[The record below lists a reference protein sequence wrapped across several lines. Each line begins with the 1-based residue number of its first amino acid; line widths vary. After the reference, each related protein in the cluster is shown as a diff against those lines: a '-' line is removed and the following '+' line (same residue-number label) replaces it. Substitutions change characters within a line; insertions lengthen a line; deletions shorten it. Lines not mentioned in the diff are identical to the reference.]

1 MIFSAI
7 VLSLALVAG
16 PGAEPGEAPL
26 TLSGFSVRVA
36 DDLAADAELH
46 EEVLDTLRADLDAVS
61 GVLAAPA
68 LALLRERV
76 AVWVERQGAVVPG
89 GMSGRGMVFHPS
101 AIWLRANGLDPARA
115 GGVEIV
121 NARDYLDWRDHQPS
135 MVLHELA
142 HAYHHLIGID
152 HPDIIEAYESARDA
166 GLYDA
171 VAYVL
176 DPGGEGRRAYA
187 MQNATEYFAELT
199 EAYFG
204 RNDYEPF
211 DRAGLLGHDERG
223 YRVIERLW
231 NLDAEALARLV
242 TPDAEDD

>member
-1 MIFSAI
+1 MI
-7 VLSLALVAG
+7 LAATILTACLAVAQTEPAPPG
-16 PGAEPGEAPL
+16 PTHA
-26 TLSGFSVRVA
+26 GFRIRVA
-36 DDLAADAELH
+36 DELATETELRDR
-46 EEVLDTLRADLDAVS
+46 VLETLRADLDTVSAV
-61 GVLAAPA
+61 LPEPA
-68 LALLRERV
+68 LGLLRERV
-76 AVWVERQGAVVPG
+76 TVWVERQGAVVPG

-101 AIWLRANGLDPARA
+101 AIWLKANGLDPARA
-115 GGVEIV
+115 GGIEIV

-152 HPDIIEAYESARDA
+152 HPDIIGAFESARDA

-171 VAYVL
+171 VAYAL

-187 MQNATEYFAELT
+187 MQNPTEYFAELS

-211 DRAGLLGHDERG
+211 DRAGLLGFDERG
-223 YRVIERLW
+223 YRVIETLW
-231 NLDAEALARLV
+231 NLDAEALAKLV
-242 TPDAEDD
+242 SPVAEGD